1 MIFKDGQDAVIEK
14 RKARLGLSG
23 DVYVYNHR
31 IEDIAG
37 HKRLFPESTAE
48 TIEDAEAERIA
59 FEEELERKRAEE
71 AARVAEELE
80 TAPEETEQEE
90 I

>member
-1 MIFKDGQDAVIEK
+1 MIYKDGQDAVIEK

-31 IEDIAG
+31 IEDMTG
-37 HKRLFPESTAE
+37 HKRLFPESTAK

-71 AARVAEELE
+71 AARANEELNVVPKE
-80 TAPEETEQEE
+80 AEQEE